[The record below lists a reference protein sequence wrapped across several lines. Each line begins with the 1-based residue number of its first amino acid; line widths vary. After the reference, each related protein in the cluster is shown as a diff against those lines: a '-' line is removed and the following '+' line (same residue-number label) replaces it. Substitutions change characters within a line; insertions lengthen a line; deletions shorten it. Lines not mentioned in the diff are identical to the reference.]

1 MTNKIKTPKLI
12 KQFLDEYVVAQ
23 DEAKKALSYALF
35 MHEAKELAAYKT
47 GREKAYKSSAIMLIG
62 STGVGKTYL
71 IETLAKCAGRDVHT
85 INAKDL
91 SSEGYVGLS
100 FSDAFRG
107 FVKQSGKDGA
117 KKVESSIVFI
127 DEFDKLCTADTRN
140 GFNLPLQQQM
150 LKIIEGQKLTVSSR
164 NDEVIDTSRILF
176 ILGGNFQHMRDARK
190 DKGSAMGFAATNGA
204 KQKALHDELADNGM
218 IRELAGRISLVAELH
233 ELSLEHMKQLVKAR
247 DNVVSQA
254 IEVLDALGIDHKLTR
269 YRIDKII
276 KQCIDNKTG
285 ARGLQTELD
294 KYLAQQVADIDLD
307 LTEAEFLSDDEV
319 LKLPMSDDN
328 DRSMTFMPIDF
339 KYQDDSINVSFTM
352 YQPPFKEGQ
361 IWRTL
366 SGLKVKII
374 EINDKHMK
382 VETLEKPSVIRNYD
396 LDGSYPKVPELT
408 LYCEIRM

>member
-1 MTNKIKTPKLI
+1 
-12 KQFLDEYVVAQ
+12 
-23 DEAKKALSYALF
+23 
-35 MHEAKELAAYKT
+35 
-47 GREKAYKSSAIMLIG
+47 MLIG

-71 IETLAKCAGRDVHT
+71 VETLAKCAGRDVHT

-91 SSEGYVGLS
+91 SSEGYVELS

-140 GFNLPLQQQM
+140 GFNVPLQQQM
-150 LKIIEGQKLTVSSR
+150 LKIIEGQKLTVSNR

-190 DKGSAMGFAATNGA
+190 DKSSAMGFAATNEA

-233 ELSLEHMKQLVKAR
+233 ELSLEHMKQIAKAR

-294 KYLAQQVADIDLD
+294 KYLAQQIADIDLD
-307 LTEAEFLSDDEV
+307 LTEAEFLSEDKV
-319 LKLPMSDDN
+319 LRLPMDDDN

-352 YQPPFKEGQ
+352 YQPPFKTGQ
-361 IWRTL
+361 VWRTF

-374 EINDKHMK
+374 EINNKYMK
-382 VETLEKPSVIRNYD
+382 VETLEKQSVIMSYE
-396 LDGSYPKVPELT
+396 LDGSYPEVPELT

>member
-1 MTNKIKTPKLI
+1 MSNRLLTPKII
-12 KQFLDEYVVAQ
+12 KQFLDSYVVAQ

-47 GREKAYKSSAIMLIG
+47 GREQAYKSSAIMLIG

-107 FVKQSGKDGA
+107 FVKQSGKNGA
-117 KKVESSIVFI
+117 QKVESSIVFI

-140 GFNLPLQQQM
+140 GFNIPLQQQM
-150 LKIIEGQKLTVSSR
+150 LKIIEGQTLTVSNR

-190 DKGSAMGFAATNGA
+190 DKSASMGFAATNQT

-233 ELSLEHMKQLVKAR
+233 ELSLEHMKQIVKAK

-254 IEVLDALGIDHKLTR
+254 IEVLDALGVDHKLTR

-276 KQCIDNKTG
+276 KQCIENKTG

-294 KYLAQQVADIDLD
+294 KYLAETVADIDLD
-307 LTEAEFLSDDEV
+307 ITEEDFLKGEEV
-319 LKLPMSDDN
+319 KLLENGGN
-328 DRSMTFMPIDF
+328 DTEMKILPYDF
-339 KYQDDSINVSFTM
+339 KHEDSDLSISFTFF
-352 YQPPFKEGQ
+352 QPSFKVGQ
-361 IWRTL
+361 TWRTE

-374 EINDKHMK
+374 EINNKYMK
-382 VETLEKPSVIRNYD
+382 VETLEKHSVIMSYE
-396 LDGSYPKVPELT
+396 LDGSYPDVPELS
-408 LYCEIRM
+408 LYCQIKM